1 MSATARTETNRR
13 RRHRPPRTGPYAVAP
28 DPIADARA
36 ALARGVFPE
45 IVARRFMP
53 PIIRRRHLAAFRA
66 LLAAHDGDAA
76 FLEALDAE
84 LRRQALDAT
93 AAA

>member
-1 MSATARTETNRR
+1 
-13 RRHRPPRTGPYAVAP
+13 
-28 DPIADARA
+28 
-36 ALARGVFPE
+36 
-45 IVARRFMP
+45 MP